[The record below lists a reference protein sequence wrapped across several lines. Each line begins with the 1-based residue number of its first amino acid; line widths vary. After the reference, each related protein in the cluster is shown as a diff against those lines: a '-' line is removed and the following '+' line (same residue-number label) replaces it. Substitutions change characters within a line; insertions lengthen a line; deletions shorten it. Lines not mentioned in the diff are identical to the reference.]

1 PHKIRTPPGAA
12 PRRRP
17 ARNLR
22 NALWVF
28 GPFRENAARPT
39 ADSFAAQRRLEYN
52 IHAFRQADAG
62 GLDVDVWK
70 EFEQNVITHSAAH
83 HLMAIDDLVRRTGY
97 ARVSDVARQL
107 NITRGSVSMSLKPL
121 KEAGLIVQDENKHL
135 RLSEAG
141 QALIDGI
148 KTKRLLVTRLFA
160 DLLGVDRLQ
169 AEIDACK
176 LEHLISDET
185 ASRLLSFL
193 RFIESD
199 PQRTR
204 AFIEAWKKFD
214 PSCGHEPE
222 RCPSC
227 SIGCMAETVT
237 PTSTRSEE
245 DS

>member
-1 PHKIRTPPGAA
+1 M
-12 PRRRP
+12 
-17 ARNLR
+17 
-22 NALWVF
+22 
-28 GPFRENAARPT
+28 
-39 ADSFAAQRRLEYN
+39 
-52 IHAFRQADAG
+52 
-62 GLDVDVWK
+62 DVWK

-83 HLMAIDDLVRRTGY
+83 HLMAIDDLVRRYGY
-97 ARVSDVARQL
+97 ARVSDIARQL

-121 KEAGLIVQDENKHL
+121 KEAGLILQDENKHL
-135 RLSEAG
+135 QLSDNG

-148 KTKRLLVTRLFA
+148 KTKRVLVTRLFA
-160 DLLGVDRLQ
+160 DLLCVDRQQ

-185 ASRLLSFL
+185 ATRLLSFL

-204 AFIEAWKKFD
+204 AFIDAWKEFD

-227 SIGCMAETVT
+227 SIGCMAETVSSA
-237 PTSTRSEE
+237 PTQQE
-245 DS
+245 